1 MVTPAAE
8 RRAVTHLMDA
18 HGMSERRACK
28 ATGFCRMTMRYKAKR
43 GDDASLRE
51 RMKAIARER
60 RRFGYRRL
68 HVLLRLEGFEVN
80 HKRLF
85 PALPRGTPDGPPPGR
100 LQAGHRDTG
109 ADDDPDAP
117 QRT

>member
-8 RRAVTHLMDA
+8 RRAVAHLMGT

-28 ATGFCRMTMRYKAKR
+28 ATGFCRMTVRYKPTR
-43 GDDASLRE
+43 EDDASLRE

-68 HVLLRLEGFEVN
+68 HVLLRREGFEVN

-85 PALPRGTPDGPPPGR
+85 R
-100 LQAGHRDTG
+100 LYRE
-109 ADDDPDAP
+109 
-117 QRT
+117 